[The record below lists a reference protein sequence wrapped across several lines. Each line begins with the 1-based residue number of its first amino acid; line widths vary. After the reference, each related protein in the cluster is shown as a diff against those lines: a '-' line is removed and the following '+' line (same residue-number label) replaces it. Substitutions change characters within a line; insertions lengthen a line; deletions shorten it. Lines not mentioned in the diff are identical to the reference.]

1 MKENWDAVYK
11 EVRREELG
19 WYENG
24 SCKSVSL
31 IEKYAKNK
39 EKLILDAGCGETTLI
54 QLLVEKGYH
63 EIIGIDF
70 SIEAINFLK
79 NTMILEEKTK
89 LHLEVRDL
97 TEKIEF
103 FKKGSLWHD
112 RAVFHFL
119 QTSKDREAYK
129 NNLKNFLEKDG
140 IFIISCFSK
149 KNEAEKCN
157 NLLVKKYDLE
167 ELVKIFGDSFELKEF
182 LEYDYKMP
190 WGDIRKYI
198 TCVFSKMSEN

>member
-1 MKENWDAVYK
+1 MKENWDEIYK
-11 EVRREELG
+11 ELKREELG
-19 WYENG
+19 WYEKE
-24 SCKSVSL
+24 SCKSIDL
-31 IEKYAKNK
+31 IQKYTKDK
-39 EKLILDAGCGETTLI
+39 EKIILDAGCGETTLI
-54 QLLVEKGYH
+54 QSLIEKGYQ

-79 NTMILEEKTK
+79 KTIILGEKTK
-89 LHLEVRDL
+89 LHLEVKDL
-97 TEKIEF
+97 TDRIEF
-103 FKKGSLWHD
+103 LKKGSIWHD

-149 KNEAEKCN
+149 KNDAEKCN
-157 NLLVKKYDLE
+157 DLLVKKYDLK
-167 ELVKIFGDSFELKEF
+167 ELIEIFGDSFKFKES

-198 TCVFSKMSEN
+198 TCVFSKV

>member
-1 MKENWDAVYK
+1 YM
-11 EVRREELG
+11 
-19 WYENG
+19 
-24 SCKSVSL
+24 
-31 IEKYAKNK
+31 KNK
-39 EKLILDAGCGETTLI
+39 EKIIVDAGCGEITLI
-54 QLLVEKGYH
+54 QSLIEKGYQ

-79 NTMILEEKTK
+79 KTIALEEKTK
-89 LHLEVRDL
+89 VHLEVRDL
-97 TEKIEF
+97 TDKIEF
-103 FKKGSLWHD
+103 LKKGALWHD

-157 NLLVKKYDLE
+157 NLLVKKYDLKGLIE
-167 ELVKIFGDSFELKEF
+167 IFGDSFKLEES

-198 TCVFSKMSEN
+198 TCIFSKISEN